1 MIYSFLSFVL
11 TTLVINLAP
20 GPAMFYI
27 MNQSLKYG
35 IKAGLKAA
43 AGVEF
48 GVFFYVLLSAFGL
61 MFVFQQIPL
70 LYKILQFTGA
80 LYLLYLAY
88 VAWPKRKAIKS
99 SNIPS
104 QNSTESTRY
113 SFSKG
118 MLINLSNPKI
128 GLFFVSL
135 LPQFISSDSHPAWL
149 YFLLYGLLFNFGGI
163 CVNMTVGVM
172 ARKLKSIIQKA
183 SWFDYAPSL
192 LFLTIAILTIGR
204 DALSS

>member
-1 MIYSFLSFVL
+1 
-11 TTLVINLAP
+11 
-20 GPAMFYI
+20 
-27 MNQSLKYG
+27 
-35 IKAGLKAA
+35 
-43 AGVEF
+43 
-48 GVFFYVLLSAFGL
+48 
-61 MFVFQQIPL
+61 
-70 LYKILQFTGA
+70 
-80 LYLLYLAY
+80 
-88 VAWPKRKAIKS
+88 
-99 SNIPS
+99 
-104 QNSTESTRY
+104 
-113 SFSKG
+113 

-172 ARKLKSIIQKA
+172 AQIKIYYTKA

>member
-1 MIYSFLSFVL
+1 MNYNFLSFVL
-11 TTLVINLAP
+11 TALVINLAP
-20 GPAMFYI
+20 GPAMFYV

-35 IKAGLKAA
+35 VKAGLKAA

-61 MFVFQQIPL
+61 MFIFQQIPL
-70 LYKILQFTGA
+70 LYKIIQFIGA

-88 VAWPKRKAIKS
+88 ISWPKRKPVES
-99 SNIPS
+99 SNVLS
-104 QNSTESTRY
+104 QNSTESDRY

-135 LPQFISSDSHPAWL
+135 LPQFIPASSQPAWL
-149 YFLLYGLLFNFGGI
+149 YFLLYGLIFNFGGI

-172 ARKLKSIIQKA
+172 ARKLKSIIQRA
-183 SWFDYAPSL
+183 SWFDYIPPL
-192 LFLTIAILTIGR
+192 LFLSIGILTITREG
-204 DALSS
+204 L